1 MCGYVSRSTVQEF
14 LTLIDPTVSNEIQHR
29 IVLGRLLEHLTQMEH
44 SARAAR
50 AIIQNAM
57 AEIETNRTERLPVAR
72 EMIIAVLRASGNEG
86 LSRSEIMAGVDR
98 DYGVPIT
105 ANTTTTTLMRM
116 QRAGLASRFGLLW
129 FLKVGGDQ
137 T

>member
-1 MCGYVSRSTVQEF
+1 MCGYVLRPVVQEF
-14 LTLIDPTVSNEIQHR
+14 RRSVTLTVSGEIQQR

-72 EMIIAVLRASGNEG
+72 EMIIAVLQASGNEG

-105 ANTTTTTLMRM
+105 ANTATTTLLRM

-129 FLKVGGDQ
+129 VLKQ
-137 T
+137 EAINT

>member
-1 MCGYVSRSTVQEF
+1 MSS
-14 LTLIDPTVSNEIQHR
+14 EIQHR

-50 AIIQNAM
+50 AIIKDAM
-57 AEIETNRTERLPVAR
+57 AEIATNRTERLPVAR

-86 LSRSEIMAGVDR
+86 LSRSEVIAGVDR
-98 DYGVPIT
+98 DYGVPMT
-105 ANTTTTTLMRM
+105 ANTATTTLLRM
-116 QRAGLASRFGLLW
+116 QRAGLASRGGRFW
-129 FLKVGGDQ
+129 FLKEGGAK